1 MIGIADPEIGDAE
14 HRAVERVLDSGQL
27 AAGDE
32 VDAFETEFA
41 DFAGAQNA
49 VATSN
54 GTTAL
59 HAALSALDLPVG
71 TQVVT
76 TPFSFIATANAIRFA
91 GYQPV
96 FADIDPETFALDPDS
111 VEQAIRDH
119 DDVGAI
125 VAVHLYGLPADMPA
139 LREIADATDCYLV
152 EDAAQ
157 AHGARIDDEPI
168 GTHGDA
174 ATYSFYP
181 TKNMTTGEG
190 GMITTDDPEL
200 ASHIRSFIDHGR
212 SGGGSYEHVRI
223 GHNFRLTDL
232 GAAIGRAQLDRLPEF
247 NAARRKNAIRYDEAL
262 ADVPIITPTEP
273 SDRHHVYHQYT
284 IRTDRRD
291 ELRAHLADHDIGS
304 AVYYPTPIHQQPPYG
319 YVDRNYPVAERLADE
334 VLSLPV
340 HPNLDVSD
348 IDRVV
353 EAIEAFEG
361 VRV

>member
-1 MIGIADPEIGDAE
+1 MIDIADPEIGDAE

-41 DFAGAQNA
+41 AYCGSHEA

-96 FADIDPETFALDPDS
+96 FADIDPETFALDPES
-111 VEQAIRDH
+111 VEQAIKDH
-119 DDVGAI
+119 DDIGAI
-125 VAVHLYGLPADMPA
+125 VTVHLYGLPADTQA
-139 LREIADATDCYLV
+139 LREVADAHDCFLV

-157 AHGARIDDEPI
+157 AHGARIDDEPV

-190 GMITTDDPEL
+190 GMVTTDDHEL
-200 ASHIRSFIDHGR
+200 ADRVRSFIDHGR
-212 SGGGSYEHVRI
+212 TGGGSYEHERI

-232 GAAIGRAQLDRLPEF
+232 GAAIGRAQLERLPEY

-262 ADVPIITPTEP
+262 ADTPIITPVEP

-284 IRTDRRD
+284 IRTNRRD

-304 AVYYPTPIHQQPPYG
+304 AVYYPTPIHHQPPYD
-319 YVDRNYPVAERLADE
+319 YVERDFPVADRLSDE

-340 HPNLDVSD
+340 HPNVDPTDVD
-348 IDRVV
+348 KVV
-353 EAIEAFEG
+353 DAIEEFEG

>member
-1 MIGIADPEIGDAE
+1 MVDIADPEIGDAE

-32 VDAFETEFA
+32 VDAFEREFA
-41 DFAGAQNA
+41 SFCDSRDA

-76 TPFSFIATANAIRFA
+76 TPFTFIATANAIRFA

-96 FADIDPETFALDPDS
+96 FADIDPETFALDPDR
-111 VEQAIRDH
+111 VEQAIEEH
-119 DDVGAI
+119 EDVSAI
-125 VAVHLYGLPADMPA
+125 VPVHLYGLPADMPA
-139 LREIADATDCYLV
+139 LREVADAHDCYLV

-157 AHGARIDDEPI
+157 AHGALNGDDPV
-168 GTHGDA
+168 GTYGDA

-181 TKNMTTGEG
+181 TKNMTCGEG
-190 GMITTDDPEL
+190 GMVTTDDHEL
-200 ASHIRSFIDHGR
+200 ADRIRSFIDHGR
-212 SGGGSYEHVRI
+212 TTGGSYEHARV

-232 GAAIGRAQLDRLPEF
+232 GAAIGRAQLERLPDY
-247 NAARRKNAIRYDEAL
+247 NAARRENARLYDEAL
-262 ADVPIITPTEP
+262 ADTPLVTPTEP
-273 SDRHHVYHQYT
+273 DDRRHVYHQYT

-291 ELRAHLADHDIGS
+291 QLREHLADNDVGTG
-304 AVYYPTPIHQQPPYG
+304 VYYPTPIHHQPPYD
-319 YVDRNYPVAERLADE
+319 YVDRDYPVAERLSAE

-340 HPNLDVSD
+340 HPKVDASDVET
-348 IDRVV
+348 VV

-361 VRV
+361 VRA